1 MRRTE
6 LDASG
11 RRQVLRA
18 YVMAI
23 ELERMVSSKKHM
35 VRNSGRAVE
44 PPVSLRKSREMRQV
58 RSSNT
63 APEVLVRSVLHSA
76 GLRFRLHDR
85 GLPGT
90 PDIVLP
96 RWRTVV
102 LVHGCFWHR
111 HKGCVRASVPNV
123 RRDFWMKKFCD
134 NVRRDRA
141 NRIALEAMGWHVI
154 EIWEC
159 DVRSQTFVAG
169 LLKAFKRSVTP
180 PRGPQS
186 KTSLDYTAG
195 TMGSLGCAL
204 FFARN

>member
-1 MRRTE
+1 M
-6 LDASG
+6 
-11 RRQVLRA
+11 
-18 YVMAI
+18 YVVAI
-23 ELERMVSSKKHM
+23 ELERMLNSNKDPAPK
-35 VRNSGRAVE
+35 SGRAIE

-58 RSSNT
+58 RGRNT

-111 HKGCVRASVPNV
+111 HKGCVRASVPKT
-123 RRDFWMKKFCD
+123 RRDFWMKKFRG

-141 NRIALEAMGWHVI
+141 NRIALEAMGWRVI

-159 DVRSQTFVAG
+159 DVRSQSFVAG
-169 LLKAFKRSVTP
+169 LLKAFKRSGSP
-180 PRGPQS
+180 PRGP
-186 KTSLDYTAG
+186 
-195 TMGSLGCAL
+195 
-204 FFARN
+204 